1 MEGLKDPTES
11 NEAHLLNKYDQRADF
26 PEYEPYFY
34 RSNDTAPLQKWIAD
48 DNGGLEKDSPF

>member
-34 RSNDTAPLQKWIAD
+34 RSNDTAPL
-48 DNGGLEKDSPF
+48 